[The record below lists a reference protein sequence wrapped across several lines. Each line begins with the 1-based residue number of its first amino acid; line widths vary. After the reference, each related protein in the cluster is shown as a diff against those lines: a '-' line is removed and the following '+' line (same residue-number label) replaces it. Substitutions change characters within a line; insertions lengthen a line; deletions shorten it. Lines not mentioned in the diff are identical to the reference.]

1 MHTTGS
7 KTSSGI
13 RIAALGD
20 APDARSWRSRSMVAM
35 WARRRARR
43 GSSSAEEDEDEEDAL
58 WSTSILAALA
68 FGGPSTR
75 EEDEVATKE
84 AAEEGPGRLL
94 PVEDDTGGP
103 SIAKQWRQGGLNH
116 KKSGRGDIIFLVV
129 GGEAQHTRDAPHR
142 HPRV

>member
-1 MHTTGS
+1 MC
-7 KTSSGI
+7 I
-13 RIAALGD
+13 RLAVKRAMALHRSTYGD
-20 APDARSWRSRSMVAM
+20 APDAKSWRSRSMVAM

-68 FGGPSTR
+68 FGGPPSTR

-103 SIAKQWRQGGLNH
+103 SIAKQWRQMEAGLSIKNYGGLEFARIVIVH
-116 KKSGRGDIIFLVV
+116 CV
-129 GGEAQHTRDAPHR
+129 
-142 HPRV
+142 